1 MSRSLLNPIDRMEF
15 PISMKWYPE
24 FLSSMLFQAPFGSL
38 TSPPYYFPGSPGLK
52 YYLQLNYA
60 PTGKN
65 DREFKIRCSLIFD
78 TKYKYTEVSGDFTCA
93 INGINFAQHGFE
105 IENYGLHEFVC
116 FEDAIYNFG
125 QHLIINLK
133 GRLFITHISP
143 TPIQIKIDKIIRKLF
158 KNHDGKDFV
167 VYVKDKELNKIK
179 QFKIHKS
186 ILQKYS
192 TFFESLFNENEKD
205 CMIFGFNY
213 KIVKI
218 ALNLCYGI
226 TPKFQ
231 LHPAEYIQLLKFADT
246 FGMEYIKIV
255 TKKSIAL
262 TPNNICDYT
271 IFAYDYHEFLDE
283 CLDFLNFCAEYN
295 YSINHIRRLKMHFKR
310 LFKE

>member
-1 MSRSLLNPIDRMEF
+1 MSLSLLHPIDRMEF
-15 PISMKWYPE
+15 PISMKWYPD
-24 FLSSMLFQAPFGSL
+24 FLSSMCFHFPFGSF

-52 YYLQLNYA
+52 CYLQLNYA
-60 PTGKN
+60 ATGKN
-65 DREFKIRCSLIFD
+65 DREFKIQCSLIFD
-78 TKYKYTEVSGDFTCA
+78 TKYKNTNASGNFIFA
-93 INGINFAQHGFE
+93 INGKKFAQRGFE
-105 IENYGLHEFVC
+105 FENYGLHELVGFK
-116 FEDAIYNFG
+116 DAIYIFG
-125 QHLIINLK
+125 QHFIINLK
-133 GRLFITHISP
+133 GSLFIKHISP
-143 TPIQIKIDKIIRKLF
+143 TPIQIKVDKIIRNLF

-167 VYVKDKELNKIK
+167 VYVNDKELNKIK

-192 TFFESLFNENEKD
+192 TFFESLFYEKEKD
-205 CMIFGFNY
+205 CMICGFNY

-231 LHPAEYIQLLKFADT
+231 LYPEEFIQLLKFADT

-255 TKKSIAL
+255 IKKSIAL

-271 IFAYDYHEFLDE
+271 IFAYDYHEFFDE
-283 CLDFLNFCAEYN
+283 CLNYLNFCAEYN
-295 YSINHIRRLKMHFKR
+295 YPINHVRRLKMHFKR